1 MPRDQ
6 IYSSQP
12 SDELF
17 QKIIEAFGLMEMN
30 TKQSF
35 TRIDLKNKD
44 TLNKLTNLIPYLKK
58 CYLPCKA
65 RTYLNDLTY
74 KNIITILRHALKTRG
89 YTVLSREKY
98 SKGTKY
104 IHYRI
109 IDYKKKVDIK
119 PESIIKEDTKEED
132 KAVLVVTFN

>member
-1 MPRDQ
+1 MGRDQ

-17 QKIIEAFGLMEMN
+17 QKIIEAFGLTEID
-30 TKQSF
+30 TEQSF
-35 TRIDLKNKD
+35 TRNNLRNND
-44 TLNKLTNLIPYLKK
+44 TLAKLTNLIPYLKK

-74 KNIITILRHALKTRG
+74 KNIITVFRHTLKTRG
-89 YTVLSREKY
+89 FTVLSREKY

-109 IDYKKKVDIK
+109 INYKIKNAMPKIKINTEDNKVDKTSLI
-119 PESIIKEDTKEED
+119 
-132 KAVLVVTFN
+132 VTFN

>member
-17 QKIIEAFGLMEMN
+17 KNLIEVFGIKELN
-30 TKQSF
+30 LDQTFS
-35 TRIDLKNKD
+35 RSDLKNRN
-44 TLNKLTNLIPYLKK
+44 TLVKLSNLIPYLKK

-89 YTVLSREKY
+89 FTVLSREKY
-98 SKGTKY
+98 YKGEKY

-109 IDYKKKVDIK
+109 APFKRKDNCINIK
-119 PESIIKEDTKEED
+119 TPDPIPPKEKD
-132 KAVLVVTFN
+132 LVVTFN

>member
-12 SDELF
+12 SDELL
-17 QKIIEAFGLMEMN
+17 QKLLEAFGIMEIN
-30 TKQSF
+30 IDQTFS
-35 TRIDLKNKD
+35 RIDLQNKG
-44 TLNKLTNLIPYLKK
+44 TLLKLVNLVPYLKE

-89 YTVLSREKY
+89 FTVLSREKY
-98 SKGTKY
+98 YKGRKY

-109 IDYKKKVDIK
+109 VSFKRRVPDSKNIKKAHNT
-119 PESIIKEDTKEED
+119 TKKD
-132 KAVLVVTFN
+132 ALIVTFN

>member
-6 IYSSQP
+6 IYSSPP

-17 QKIIEAFGLMEMN
+17 QKIIEVFGITEMN
-30 TKQSF
+30 TDQTFS
-35 TRIDLKNKD
+35 RSDLKVHD
-44 TLNKLTNLIPYLKK
+44 ALGKLSNLIPYLKN

-65 RTYLNDLTY
+65 RTYLNDLNY

-89 YTVLSREKY
+89 FTILSRERY

-109 IDYKKKVDIK
+109 VHFKRKDEKKTEVNKEEKKID
-119 PESIIKEDTKEED
+119 KED
-132 KAVLVVTFN
+132 LVVTFN

>member
-17 QKIIEAFGLMEMN
+17 QKLLEVFGITEVN
-30 TKQSF
+30 TDQTFS
-35 TRIDLKNKD
+35 RNDLHNKGSLD
-44 TLNKLTNLIPYLKK
+44 KITHLIPYLKN

-89 YTVLSREKY
+89 YTVLSKERY
-98 SKGTKY
+98 SKGIKCVYYRLIPFERKSTKKADVP
-104 IHYRI
+104 IEI
-109 IDYKKKVDIK
+109 KKKNIQ
-119 PESIIKEDTKEED
+119 EEI
-132 KAVLVVTFN
+132 VITFN

>member
-17 QKIIEAFGLMEMN
+17 QKILEAFGLTEIN
-30 TKQSF
+30 TEQSF
-35 TRIDLKNKD
+35 TRNDLKNIN
-44 TLNKLTNLIPYLKK
+44 TLTKLTNLIPYLRK

-74 KNIITILRHALKTRG
+74 KNIITIFRHALKTRG
-89 YTVLSREKY
+89 FTVLSREKY

-109 IDYKKKVDIK
+109 INYKRVEVK
-119 PESIIKEDTKEED
+119 PEKKINKEDNKPD
-132 KAVLVVTFN
+132 KTALIVTFN

>member
-17 QKIIEAFGLMEMN
+17 QTIIEIFGLTEIN
-30 TKQSF
+30 VDQSF
-35 TRIDLKNKD
+35 TRDDLKKRD
-44 TLNKLTNLIPYLKK
+44 TLNKLINLIPYLKK

-65 RTYLNDLTY
+65 RTYLNDLNY
-74 KNIITILRHALKTRG
+74 KNIITVFRHALKTRG
-89 YTVLSREKY
+89 FSVLSREKY
-98 SKGTKY
+98 CKGSKY

-109 IDYKKKVDIK
+109 VNYKKKTPDEVK
-119 PESIIKEDTKEED
+119 QPEKHD
-132 KAVLVVTFN
+132 KNDLIVTFN

>member
-17 QKIIEAFGLMEMN
+17 QKLLEAFGIMEIN
-30 TKQSF
+30 IDQTFS
-35 TRIDLKNKD
+35 RIDLQNKN
-44 TLNKLTNLIPYLKK
+44 TLLKLANLVPYLKE

-89 YTVLSREKY
+89 FTVLSREKY
-98 SKGTKY
+98 HKGRKY
-104 IHYRI
+104 IHYRLVHFKRTVPDSKNI
-109 IDYKKKVDIK
+109 KKA
-119 PESIIKEDTKEED
+119 PNTTKKD
-132 KAVLVVTFN
+132 DLIVTFN